1 MRFHVNILS
10 IIIIDDAHRFRE
22 SRVQKRPEMKLQ
34 RPEVLTQPPH
44 FDGLSGR
51 GKRAPPALGPG
62 STWRRRSQDVG
73 AALSTERRRRWLTVS
88 GKNGKNGRRCV
99 LAAVKRGKEKL
110 ESIH

>member
-44 FDGLSGR
+44 FDGLIGR
-51 GKRAPPALGPG
+51 GKRAPPALGPV
-62 STWRRRSQDVG
+62 RRGGGDRKTLAQHYRPSAVG
-73 AALSTERRRRWLTVS
+73 A
-88 GKNGKNGRRCV
+88 G
-99 LAAVKRGKEKL
+99 
-110 ESIH
+110 